1 MGTSESGGIICEEN
15 CKIMAEIDLEKEVFI
30 ATELLT
36 QIEEESQVIVHC
48 HMDCTEYADAARIW
62 PSTFIIDNQNG
73 IECQLVHAEGITM
86 YPNWTHI
93 AQGSSLHF
101 TLFFKGLP
109 KSCKSFDLI
118 EIIPQPGGFECR
130 NIPRNNSDVY
140 HVIFG

>member
-1 MGTSESGGIICEEN
+1 
-15 CKIMAEIDLEKEVFI
+15 MAEVELEKEIFI

-36 QIEEESQVIVHC
+36 NIEEESQVIVHC
-48 HMDCTEYADAARIW
+48 HMDCTEFADAARIW
-62 PSTFIIDNQNG
+62 KSTYIIDNATG
-73 IECQLVHAEGITM
+73 CRYPLAHVEGITM

-93 AQGSSLHF
+93 PEGSSLNF

-118 EIIPQPGGFECR
+118 EVIPQPGGFECR

-140 HVIFG
+140 HVLFG

>member
-1 MGTSESGGIICEEN
+1 
-15 CKIMAEIDLEKEVFI
+15 MAEVELEKEVFI

-36 QIEEESQVIVHC
+36 QIEEESQIIIHC
-48 HMDCTEYADAARIW
+48 HMDCTDFADAARIW
-62 PSTFIIDNQNG
+62 PTTFIIDKQTG
-73 IECQLVHAEGITM
+73 FESQLVHAEGITM
-86 YPNWTHI
+86 YPNWTNI
-93 AQGSSLHF
+93 PQGSSLHF

-109 KSCKSFDLI
+109 KSCKSFDLV